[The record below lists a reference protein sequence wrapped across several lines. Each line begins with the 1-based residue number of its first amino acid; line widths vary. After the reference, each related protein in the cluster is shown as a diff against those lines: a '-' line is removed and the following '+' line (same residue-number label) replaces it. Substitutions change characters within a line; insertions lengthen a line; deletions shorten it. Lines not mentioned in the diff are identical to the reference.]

1 MQTFQLEIITP
12 TRVVLGTQA
21 RFVTV
26 PTKDGTIGVLP
37 NHISLCTALSEG
49 EIKVVQSNKET
60 YLAIGG
66 GFMEVFRNTVTILV
80 SRAVHAEELNE
91 AEIKKAQES
100 AQAVIKT
107 KGQSEDRAQAQ
118 AIMRRSILEM
128 KVLRRTQHKR
138 TMPGM
143 SQ

>member
-1 MQTFQLEIITP
+1 MLIFQLEIVTP
-12 TRVVLGTQA
+12 SKVVLETQA

-49 EIKVVQSNKET
+49 EIKVVQPDKVT

-66 GFMEVFRNTVTILV
+66 GFMEVARNTVTILV

-91 AEIKKAQES
+91 AEIKKAHES

-107 KGQSEDRAQAQ
+107 KGQAEDRVQAQ
-118 AIMRRSILEM
+118 AILRRSILEM
-128 KVLRRTQHKR
+128 KVLRKTQHKR